1 MEAVFLEE
9 SIAVLERTP
18 AALNAM
24 LHGLPDVWVTANE
37 GPGTWSS
44 YDVLGH
50 LVHCEKADWMP
61 RLRIILEFGP
71 SRPFDPLDRE
81 AQFKEQTPKSFP
93 TLLDEFSVLRE
104 QSLDHLRALD
114 LQPAQLA
121 LTGTH
126 PSLGTVTLRQLL
138 SAWTVHD
145 LTHIAQITR
154 VIAKRYKEEVGP
166 WSEHLSVLRR

>member
-1 MEAVFLEE
+1 MHVFLEE

-18 AALNAM
+18 AALTAM
-24 LHGLPDVWVTANE
+24 LHGLPDVWINANE

-61 RLRIILEFGP
+61 RLKIILEFGP

-81 AQFKEQTPKSFP
+81 AQFKEKTPKSFS
-93 TLLDEFSVLRE
+93 TLLDEFRVLRE
-104 QSLDHLRALD
+104 QSLNHLRALD
-114 LQPAQLA
+114 LQSAQLV

-126 PSLGTVTLRQLL
+126 PSLGTVTLGQLL

-145 LTHIAQITR
+145 LTHIAQVTR
-154 VIAKRYKEEVGP
+154 AMAKRYKEEVGP
-166 WSEHLSVLRR
+166 WIEHLSVLRR

>member
-1 MEAVFLEE
+1 MHVFLEE

-18 AALNAM
+18 AALTAM
-24 LHGLPDVWVTANE
+24 LHGLPDVWINANE
-37 GPGTWSS
+37 GPGMWSS

-81 AQFKEQTPKSFP
+81 AQFKEKTPKSFP
-93 TLLDEFSVLRE
+93 TLLDEFRVLRE
-104 QSLDHLRALD
+104 ESLNHLRALD
-114 LQPAQLA
+114 LQPEQLA

-126 PSLGTVTLRQLL
+126 PSLGTVTLGQLL

-154 VIAKRYKEEVGP
+154 VLAKRYKEEVGP
-166 WSEHLSVLRR
+166 WIEHLSVLRR